1 MLLAGEEFYMKAIK
15 MCVTRSVKEKIAC
28 FSGVTMCV
36 LAVKSGN
43 RSNPLLLHRKKLNN
57 N

>member
-1 MLLAGEEFYMKAIK
+1 MLLVGEEFYMKAIK
-15 MCVTRSVKEKIAC
+15 MCVTRGVKEKIAC